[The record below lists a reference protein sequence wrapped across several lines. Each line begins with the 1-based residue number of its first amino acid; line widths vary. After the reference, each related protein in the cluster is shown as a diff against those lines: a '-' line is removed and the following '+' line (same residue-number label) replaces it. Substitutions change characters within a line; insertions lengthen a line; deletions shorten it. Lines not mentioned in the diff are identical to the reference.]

1 MGRSIL
7 FKATRNGILALFIC
21 SSGFAQ
27 SAKRQAAVKEAKG
40 IVELKIGSDAWSAAK
55 VGTLLNQ
62 GDSIRSK
69 ANSWAVIEIL
79 DLEGKERT
87 ASVELKPNSQLRLQE
102 ILENK
107 EKQSQTTMLDLSL
120 GEILIKAEKLDSEK
134 SKFEVKTPTSVVGVR
149 GTQFSVTVEAIE

>member
-1 MGRSIL
+1 MIKKAEIFLL
-7 FKATRNGILALFIC
+7 FSLALFIC